1 MFKFKT
7 YLPARDEWL
16 FSRQMTSKEYLVI
29 VKTMQNNDSVQIRD
43 ALLALLESCFE
54 ISDIET
60 YNQIDIFCMLVNLRI
75 MSVSQKLALLYNP
88 NNEQSGKN
96 VHVDLYDIL
105 DKASNTKTTYNKKI
119 TTGEIEVTVTTPQG
133 LVYDLP
139 EISYVQY
146 IKSLRHVPTDTNYIF
161 EKMTPIE
168 RAELIKNLP
177 VKLMQRLINMLSH
190 NKNAFDV
197 QIIGDL
203 GDEKNDIRLSLYD
216 NSMFNTLRLCYN
228 ANLSDLYNLRYI
240 LTKRCNIDINY
251 LEDLPPIE
259 MDTYFGILKKEID
272 DERKAMEKHSGKTRD
287 VSLPVQNFVQ

>member
-1 MFKFKT
+1 
-7 YLPARDEWL
+7 
-16 FSRQMTSKEYLVI
+16 
-29 VKTMQNNDSVQIRD
+29 
-43 ALLALLESCFE
+43 
-54 ISDIET
+54 
-60 YNQIDIFCMLVNLRI
+60 
-75 MSVSQKLALLYNP
+75 
-88 NNEQSGKN
+88 
-96 VHVDLYDIL
+96 
-105 DKASNTKTTYNKKI
+105 
-119 TTGEIEVTVTTPQG
+119 
-133 LVYDLP
+133 
-139 EISYVQY
+139 
-146 IKSLRHVPTDTNYIF
+146 
-161 EKMTPIE
+161 
-168 RAELIKNLP
+168 
-177 VKLMQRLINMLSH
+177 MLSH